1 MASKKVEFKKIKL
14 MDAATQTECDFTL
27 LKSIIDKI
35 ENEVSK
41 KTEKCKSIDLS
52 PNIKADAVEPKYILD
67 IIESYSGYF
76 LAECANK
83 KIKMQY

>member
-35 ENEVSK
+35 
-41 KTEKCKSIDLS
+41 
-52 PNIKADAVEPKYILD
+52 
-67 IIESYSGYF
+67 
-76 LAECANK
+76 
-83 KIKMQY
+83 